1 MNRTT
6 VFSKTGKGLL
16 EIKNKSNRLSKDQ
29 FRVLNLVDGKATLDD
44 LVDKSRITEVEL
56 RKVLAALADGGFIK
70 EFTNP
75 TATGDY
81 TSVTIPPVP
90 PSTSY
95 VDDLDFT
102 QILGPAK
109 SAKPGFYQSA
119 QTEQKQREESAR
131 KASEAAASK
140 AREEAE
146 KRGKEEA
153 ARRAQEE
160 ESARRIREAAERKA
174 KEEQTRREKLEAEMR
189 YRLEEPKRLKEEA
202 ERKARE
208 KLEAEKRIRE
218 EAERKVRE
226 EAERRA
232 KIQAEAA
239 ARVEAERKRREE
251 EEQAEL
257 NTVAESL
264 HSFFPLRNGSS
275 RIALSA
281 D

>member
-44 LVDKSRITEVEL
+44 LVDKSRITEIEL

-102 QILGPAK
+102 QILGP
-109 SAKPGFYQSA
+109 GEVG
-119 QTEQKQREESAR
+119 QTRVLSKRADR
-131 KASEAAASK
+131 AEAAGRIGAQGL
-140 AREEAE
+140 
-146 KRGKEEA
+146 RGSGF
-153 ARRAQEE
+153 Q
-160 ESARRIREAAERKA
+160 SARR
-174 KEEQTRREKLEAEMR
+174 
-189 YRLEEPKRLKEEA
+189 
-202 ERKARE
+202 
-208 KLEAEKRIRE
+208 
-218 EAERKVRE
+218 
-226 EAERRA
+226 
-232 KIQAEAA
+232 
-239 ARVEAERKRREE
+239 
-251 EEQAEL
+251 
-257 NTVAESL
+257 
-264 HSFFPLRNGSS
+264 G
-275 RIALSA
+275 
-281 D
+281 